1 MMIRPSLKIRFV
13 AGMILLASIMTLF
26 FSVLTLDYFFQ
37 GMDRGQ
43 AQTMRDFANVE
54 GVQEGHLLDVMGYQ
68 VSARWQDIPPRVKE
82 MFDNKP
88 PEQLTKIAK
97 QAKGGGFFSPPT
109 EMYFVMKALN
119 RQGEVRYIAKSFL
132 ALDDLEGIEGEKRI
146 RHLMWL
152 IVVAMSVIAA
162 FTFGLFFMIR
172 KVTRP
177 VESLKNW
184 AKALDEESLKQPPP
198 DFQYGELNTL
208 ADIIQSSLSSVQQ
221 SVEREQ
227 QFLSYASHELR
238 TPISV
243 IRANTEL
250 LSKVYQKDQGSAKQ
264 VAILQRIDRAGKTMT
279 HLTETLLWLSRDDSN
294 LPQSEKINL
303 QDMINELV
311 MELGYLIKGKPVELH
326 VDTSDCT
333 IYIAEIPCRI
343 VLANLIRNA
352 FQHTSDGQVTVIQN
366 KGKVTVIN
374 TSHFSSNSTPDL
386 GFGLGLNLSKKL
398 AARYGWQY
406 SNSHDEHRYTAQITL
421 D

>member
-1 MMIRPSLKIRFV
+1 MKIRPSLKIRFV
-13 AGMILLASIMTLF
+13 AGMILLASVMTLF

-54 GVQEGHLLDVMGYQ
+54 GVQEGQLLDVMGYQ

-146 RHLMWL
+146 RHLIWL

-184 AKALDEESLKQPPP
+184 AKALDEESLKQPAP

-227 QFLSYASHELR
+227 QFLSHASHELR

-250 LSKVYQKDQGSAKQ
+250 LQKVCTKEQSSAKQ
-264 VAILQRIDRAGKTMT
+264 IAILKRIDRAGKTMT

-294 LPQSEKINL
+294 LPQSETINL
-303 QDMINELV
+303 QDMIDELV
-311 MELGYLIKGKPVELH
+311 TELGYLIKGKSIELH
-326 VDTSDCT
+326 VDTSDYV
-333 IYIAEIPCRI
+333 ISSAVIPCRI

-352 FQHTSDGQVTVIQN
+352 FQHTTDGKVIVIQN
-366 KGKVTVIN
+366 QGSVTVTN
-374 TSHFSSNSTPDL
+374 SSHSSTDAETDL
-386 GFGLGLNLSKKL
+386 GFGLGLSLTKKL

-406 SNSHDEHRYTAQITL
+406 SNHRDEYFYTARIKL
-421 D
+421 V